1 MKKVM
6 VVDGTTLNELK
17 KAFNEDDIN
26 LFFGIL
32 KNQTVDSDSEQ
43 LNGEQSV
50 GGDSNRTK
58 TDATSI
64 MLNERGSRYG
74 KFENQAKVSCKLEEA
89 FFEGLMNNLISSN
102 PEILEDNNLETTF
115 DDLFPPYMK
124 EAIKLILHKIA
135 RIANGDPYYD
145 DSWKDIAGY
154 ATLVVEILHEREA
167 NNGK

>member
-1 MKKVM
+1 MKKVL
-6 VVDGTTLNELK
+6 VDKQTLSELQ

-32 KNQTVDSDSEQ
+32 KNQTVDENSEQ
-43 LNGEQSV
+43 LSGEQSV
-50 GGDSNRTK
+50 GGDSNRAE
-58 TDATSI
+58 TDATSA

-74 KFENQAKVSCKLEEA
+74 KFENQAKISCKLEEA

-102 PEILEDNNLETTF
+102 PKLLEYGNLEQSF

-135 RIANGDPYYD
+135 RIANGDPFYD
-145 DSWKDIAGY
+145 DSWKDISGY
-154 ATLVVEILHEREA
+154 ATLVVEILQKEA
-167 NNGK
+167 TNGK